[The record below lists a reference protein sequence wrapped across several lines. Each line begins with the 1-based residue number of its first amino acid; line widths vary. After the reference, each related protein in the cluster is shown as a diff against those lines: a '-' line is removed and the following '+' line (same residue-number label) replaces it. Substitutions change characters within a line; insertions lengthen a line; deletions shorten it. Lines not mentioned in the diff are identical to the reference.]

1 MLIAT
6 AIMREK
12 IDITS
17 MAEDDGL
24 LSLVN
29 LPAIPDRN
37 YSD

>member
-1 MLIAT
+1 MLIAP
-6 AIMREK
+6 AIVREK

-29 LPAIPDRN
+29 LPPVPDRN